1 MTGTRR
7 TLDELRF
14 GAERTLNLRDGLPTA
29 GDAVRRCD
37 GWLRSHQV
45 RGTAEVLVI
54 TGRGVHSPGGI
65 PVVRPAIEKLL
76 HSLRRQG
83 VVAGHAEHN
92 PGAFVVQLA
101 PLRSLTEAPRRRRE
115 PARRAGP
122 FDFAGISDG
131 TAALLR
137 ELAERSLFSLGV
149 TPDEDRIASEM
160 HRQIAIIA
168 EGLGETEGDHDQ
180 RLQSALRRA
189 IAEYD

>member
-1 MTGTRR
+1 MTVSRR
-7 TLDELRF
+7 ALDELRF
-14 GAERTLNLRDGLPTA
+14 GAERTLNLRDALPTA
-29 GDAVRRCD
+29 ADAVRRCD

-65 PVVRPAIEKLL
+65 AVVRPAIEKLL

-83 VVAGHAEHN
+83 VVVGHAEHN

-101 PLRSLTEAPRRRRE
+101 PLRSLTEAPRRRRD
-115 PARRAGP
+115 PPRRAGS
-122 FDFAGISDG
+122 FDFTGISAA

-149 TPDEDRIASEM
+149 TSDEERLASEM

-168 EGLGETEGDHDQ
+168 EGLREADGDHDQ
-180 RLQSALRRA
+180 RLQDALRRA